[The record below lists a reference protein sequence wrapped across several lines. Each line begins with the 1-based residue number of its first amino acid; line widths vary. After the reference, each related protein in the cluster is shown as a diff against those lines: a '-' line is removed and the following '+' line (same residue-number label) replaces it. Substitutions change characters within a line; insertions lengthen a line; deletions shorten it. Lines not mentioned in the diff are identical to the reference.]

1 MPSRLN
7 PDLGHLTARMRAAR
21 PSLSRSRGG
30 SKRAPAGATVIGLD
44 IDPGHVVAAEVSIN
58 GGLSV
63 RRAAA
68 ATLAP
73 GVVRDGE
80 VIEVDALSETLR
92 TLFAEN
98 KLGRR
103 VRLGLANQ
111 RIMVRTMELPHL
123 PDRGDFAAAVR
134 FGAQDEIPMPLD
146 SVVLDF
152 HSLGIVETPGGPRE
166 RVLLVAARP
175 DMVDRLLA
183 AVNAAG
189 LRAEGVDLSAFA
201 LIRALLPP
209 GADPSERVLYLSVG
223 GLTNLAL
230 AEGQKCL
237 FTRILG
243 GGLETMAAA
252 VAERCVMPV
261 LEARTLL
268 RDTGLTDSGG
278 PADAAEVSCAAP
290 DASEARAAPEAI
302 ATAENVLAPST
313 LIARQVLSDG
323 VRQIATEVRNSL
335 DYHLAL
341 GPGSSVGR
349 VVAAGTAL
357 EIPGFRDTL
366 ESEIGLPVTLGEV
379 AESSPGA
386 AGGMPL
392 SRLAVATG
400 LAVAEVAP

>member
-44 IDPGHVVAAEVSIN
+44 IDPGHVVAAEVSVN

-92 TLFAEN
+92 TLFAEH

-123 PDRGDFAAAVR
+123 PDRDDFAAAVR

-166 RVLLVAARP
+166 RVLLVAARR
-175 DMVDRLLA
+175 DMVDRLLS
-183 AVNAAG
+183 AVSAAG

-201 LIRALLPP
+201 LIRALRTA
-209 GADPSERVLYLSVG
+209 GADPGERVLYLSVA

-243 GGLETMAAA
+243 GGLEAMAAA

-268 RDTGLTDSGG
+268 RDTGLIDSGEAAG
-278 PADAAEVSCAAP
+278 APAVSSEEHAFEVAV
-290 DASEARAAPEAI
+290 ASEAIAPGES
-302 ATAENVLAPST
+302 VLGPSA
-313 LIARQVLSDG
+313 LIARQVLGEG

-386 AGGMPL
+386 AGGLPR

>member
-1 MPSRLN
+1 
-7 PDLGHLTARMRAAR
+7 
-21 PSLSRSRGG
+21 
-30 SKRAPAGATVIGLD
+30 VIGLD
-44 IDPGHVVAAEVSIN
+44 IDPGHVVAAEVSVN

-80 VIEVDALSETLR
+80 VVDVDALSETLR
-92 TLFAEN
+92 TLFAEH

-111 RIMVRTMELPHL
+111 RVMVRTMELPHL
-123 PDRGDFAAAVR
+123 PDRDDFAAAVR
-134 FGAQDEIPMPLD
+134 FGAQDEIPMPMD

-166 RVLLVAARP
+166 RVLLVAARR
-175 DMVDRLLA
+175 DMVDRLLS
-183 AVNAAG
+183 AVSAAG

-201 LIRALLPP
+201 LIRALRPA
-209 GADPSERVLYLSVG
+209 GADPGERVLYLSVG

-243 GGLETMAAA
+243 GGLEAMAAA

-268 RDTGLTDSGG
+268 RDTGLIDTGEAAG
-278 PADAAEVSCAAP
+278 APAVSSEVHQAFEVAV
-290 DASEARAAPEAI
+290 ASEAIAPGES
-302 ATAENVLAPST
+302 VLGPGA
-313 LIARQVLSDG
+313 LIARQVLGEG

-386 AGGMPL
+386 AGGLPL

>member
-1 MPSRLN
+1 M
-7 PDLGHLTARMRAAR
+7 
-21 PSLSRSRGG
+21 
-30 SKRAPAGATVIGLD
+30 IGLD
-44 IDPGHVVAAEVSIN
+44 IDPGHVVAAEVSVN

-80 VIEVDALSETLR
+80 VIDVDNLSETLR
-92 TLFAEN
+92 TLFAEH

-123 PDRGDFAAAVR
+123 PDRDDFAAAVR

-166 RVLLVAARP
+166 RVLLVAARR
-175 DMVDRLLA
+175 DMVDRLLS
-183 AVNAAG
+183 AVSAAG

-201 LIRALLPP
+201 LIRALRTA
-209 GADPSERVLYLSVG
+209 GADPGERVLYLSVA

-243 GGLETMAAA
+243 GGLEAMAAA

-268 RDTGLTDSGG
+268 RDTGLIDSGEAAG
-278 PADAAEVSCAAP
+278 APAVSSEEHAFEVAV
-290 DASEARAAPEAI
+290 ASEAIAPGES
-302 ATAENVLAPST
+302 VLGPSA
-313 LIARQVLSDG
+313 LIARQVLGEG

-341 GPGSSVGR
+341 GPGSAVGR

-386 AGGMPL
+386 AGGLPL

>member
-7 PDLGHLTARMRAAR
+7 PDLGHLATRLRAAR

-30 SKRAPAGATVIGLD
+30 SKRAAAGATVIGLD
-44 IDPGHVVAAEVSIN
+44 IDPGHVVAAEVSVN

-80 VIEVDALSETLR
+80 VVDVDALSETLR
-92 TLFAEN
+92 TLFAEH

-111 RIMVRTMELPHL
+111 RVMVRTMELSHL
-123 PDRGDFAAAVR
+123 PDRDDFAAAVR
-134 FGAQDEIPMPLD
+134 FGAQDEIPMPMD

-166 RVLLVAARP
+166 RVLLVAARR
-175 DMVDRLLA
+175 DMVDRLLS
-183 AVNAAG
+183 AVSAAG

-201 LIRALLPP
+201 LIRALRPA
-209 GADPSERVLYLSVG
+209 GADPGERVLYLSVG

-243 GGLETMAAA
+243 GGLEAMAAA

-268 RDTGLTDSGG
+268 RDTGLIDTGEAAG
-278 PADAAEVSCAAP
+278 APAVSSEVHQAFEVAV
-290 DASEARAAPEAI
+290 ASEAIAPGES
-302 ATAENVLAPST
+302 VLGPGA
-313 LIARQVLSDG
+313 LIARQVLGEG

-386 AGGMPL
+386 AGGLPL